1 MRYIAKPANT
11 VVMNR
16 DNEVAY
22 RFFNGE
28 LTIGSPTANTNAAD
42 IMDFTERGKLT
53 LMSYF
58 KTDLSGKVETDS
70 GCVNAEIMGLGTFG
84 SGDNWGI
91 SRGIF
96 YEAPP
101 ITPGE
106 TAVAAV
112 PGIWYRVIKN
122 SVVYKGV
129 TYRPNETF
137 ISDGTITAATTTDGG
152 TFALTFPEFVENEK
166 ADRDAQFRQKRM
178 LTGRESVDYQDMNQ
192 QGFAPRNAIAPGT
205 IGTGYGWTE

>member
-16 DNEVAY
+16 KNEVAY
-22 RFFNGE
+22 RFDNGE
-28 LTIGSPTANTNAAD
+28 LIIGNPTLGILAAD
-42 IMDFTERGKLT
+42 TMDFTERGDLT
-53 LMSYF
+53 LMNYF
-58 KTDLSGKVETDS
+58 KTDLAGNTEADS
-70 GCVNAEIMGLGTFG
+70 GFVPAEIKGLGTFG
-84 SGDNWGI
+84 SGANWGI

-106 TAVAAV
+106 TSVAAV

-166 ADRDAQFRQKRM
+166 ANRDAQFREKRM
-178 LTGRESVDYQDMNQ
+178 LTGRESIDYQDMNQ
-192 QGFAPRNAIAPGT
+192 QGFAPRNGIDAAT

>member
-16 DNEVAY
+16 DNEVAH

-28 LTIGSPTANTNAAD
+28 LIIGNPTANTLAAD
-42 IMDFTERGKLT
+42 KMDFTERGKLT

-58 KTDLSGKVETDS
+58 KTDLAGKTETDS
-70 GCVNAEIMGLGTFG
+70 GFKAAEIMGLGIIDT
-84 SGDNWGI
+84 DPQLDI

-101 ITPGE
+101 ITPGT
-106 TAVAAV
+106 TAIAAV

-152 TFALTFPEFVENEK
+152 TFAITFPELVENEK
-166 ADRDAQFRQKRM
+166 ADRDAQFREKRM
-178 LTGRESVDYQDMNQ
+178 LTGRESVDYQDMSQ
-192 QGFAPRNAIAPGT
+192 QGFAPRNGIDAAT